1 MSDIILH
8 QWEISPFCQKVSRIL
23 KFKGISFEIV
33 NYNGILGAKVPLL
46 SKVGKV
52 PVIDHK
58 GQRIQDST
66 RIARYLEETYP
77 NTPRLYPTDP
87 NQKALAELWEDWAD
101 ESLYFYEVY
110 LRVNDP
116 EALDEA
122 IRISSIGR
130 PAYEKPMVKGF
141 ILAELKT
148 QLFFQ
153 GLGRMKAEHVEAE
166 FRRHFDRIEQ
176 VLSQSEWL
184 VGDSQTIADIAVVAQ
199 LGEVIRTSKKF
210 RKEILDRPF
219 IALWYK
225 KQTG

>member
-1 MSDIILH
+1 MSNIILH
-8 QWEISPFCQKVSRIL
+8 QWEISPFCQKISRAL
-23 KFKGISFEIV
+23 RFKGIPFDTV

-52 PVIDHK
+52 PVIDHN

-66 RIARYLEETYP
+66 RIARYLDEAFP
-77 NTPRLYPTDP
+77 DTPRLYPADP
-87 NQKALAELWEDWAD
+87 NQRALAELWEDWAD
-101 ESLYFYEVY
+101 ESLYFYEIY
-110 LRVNDP
+110 LRVNDS
-116 EALDEA
+116 EALKEA

-130 PAYEKPMVKGF
+130 PAYEKTLVKGF

-153 GLGRMKAEHVEAE
+153 GLGRIKAENVEEE
-166 FRRHFDRIEQ
+166 FIRHLDRIEQ
-176 VLSQSEWL
+176 VLSKSEWL
-184 VGDSQTIADIAVVAQ
+184 IGDSQTIADIAVVAQ

-210 RKEILDRPF
+210 GKEILDRPF
-219 IALWYK
+219 IAVWYK

>member
-1 MSDIILH
+1 MSNIILH
-8 QWEISPFCQKVSRIL
+8 QWEISPFCQKISRALI
-23 KFKGISFEIV
+23 FKGISFDTV

-52 PVIDHK
+52 PVIDHN

-66 RIARYLEETYP
+66 RIARYLDEAFP
-77 NTPRLYPTDP
+77 DTPRLYPEDP

-101 ESLYFYEVY
+101 ESLYFYEIY
-110 LRVNDP
+110 LRVNDS
-116 EALDEA
+116 EALKEA

-130 PAYEKPMVKGF
+130 PAYEKPLVKGF

-153 GLGRMKAEHVEAE
+153 GLGRIKAENVEEE
-166 FRRHFDRIEQ
+166 FIRHLDRIEQ
-176 VLSQSEWL
+176 VLSKSEWL
-184 VGDSQTIADIAVVAQ
+184 IGDSQTIADIAVVAQ

-210 RKEILDRPF
+210 GKEILDRPF
-219 IALWYK
+219 IAVWYK

>member
-1 MSDIILH
+1 MK
-8 QWEISPFCQKVSRIL
+8 PFQTHLGFTL
-23 KFKGISFEIV
+23 KIQIK
-33 NYNGILGAKVPLL
+33 KRLL
-46 SKVGKV
+46 
-52 PVIDHK
+52 
-58 GQRIQDST
+58 
-66 RIARYLEETYP
+66 
-77 NTPRLYPTDP
+77 NF
-87 NQKALAELWEDWAD
+87 WEDWAD

-110 LRVNDP
+110 LRVNDS
-116 EALDEA
+116 EALEEA

-153 GLGRMKAEHVEAE
+153 GLGRIKAENVEEE
-166 FRRHFDRIEQ
+166 FIRHLDRIEQ

-184 VGDSQTIADIAVVAQ
+184 VGNSQTIADIAVVAQ

-210 RKEILDRPF
+210 SKEILNRPF

>member
-1 MSDIILH
+1 M
-8 QWEISPFCQKVSRIL
+8 ISSKKELDKRQLKIKVNKCRIL
-23 KFKGISFEIV
+23 FCINGKFLHSVKKISRALRFKGIPFDTV

-52 PVIDHK
+52 PVIDHN

-66 RIARYLEETYP
+66 RIARYLDEAFP
-77 NTPRLYPTDP
+77 DTPRLYPEDP

-116 EALDEA
+116 EALEEA

-148 QLFFQ
+148 QLFFPR
-153 GLGRMKAEHVEAE
+153 L
-166 FRRHFDRIEQ
+166 
-176 VLSQSEWL
+176 
-184 VGDSQTIADIAVVAQ
+184 
-199 LGEVIRTSKKF
+199 RTYES
-210 RKEILDRPF
+210 
-219 IALWYK
+219 
-225 KQTG
+225 